1 MQISVIADDLTGAN
15 DCAAQFALHIDTK
28 VFLPTENIKLT
39 KVSTAVFDTE
49 SRDIDAQSAYTNVFK
64 IAKLIKKERFEEK
77 IDTFDQ
83 KRSIIYKKI
92 DSTVRG
98 NIGSELQAAIDA
110 IEPEI
115 TVFAPAFPQSGRTTE
130 NGYQL
135 LNGIRLEETELK
147 NIPKSPITTS
157 FIPDI
162 IKKQSNLDTAIIT
175 LEDIHKGS
183 AFIYEK
189 ALYLK
194 NAGVKVIVCDV
205 TEKEDLEAV
214 AASFLNFKTP
224 LFVGSAG
231 LADAIAS
238 LVFKNKEKTVNRNTP
253 SFYNLSKILILAGS
267 ISAVTRAQCQN
278 LLQNFSSNNKE
289 QKIRVLLE
297 RIDPEQFLTDPKKEL
312 ERIIASV
319 TSSFAALAFDEKLI
333 VLIAGALD
341 ENDVAKSKECG
352 QKLNIEFFN
361 VGERMAK
368 LMGDLMAAL
377 APSFNAF
384 IMTGGDTAVHACKEV
399 GANSFKVLGEIEK
412 GIPLCLIDSGIPQNC
427 VLVTKAGAL
436 GTPQVFTKTVTNLF
450 NLHKGNITMKKPVLG
465 ITMGDAAG
473 IGSEITVKA
482 LSDPKLYEKAIPVV
496 FGDAYQLERAAK
508 LIGANVKVHKIT
520 DPAEANPSPEQ
531 IEVISLDNIPH
542 DIEFG
547 KINAACGKGAYEF
560 IAKAVEFVKAG
571 KIHAIVTA
579 PLNKEA
585 LHLGGCPHP
594 GHTEILANLT
604 GTKDYSMML
613 VGDKLR
619 VIHVSTH
626 VSLRKACDL
635 VKKDRVLKVIHL
647 ADDTLKLMGFEK
659 PRIAVSGLNPHC
671 GEGGMFGTEDAE
683 EIVPAVKA
691 AQEEGINVVGPIAPD
706 TVFHRAANKGE
717 FDIVVVMYHDQGHI
731 PLKVLGFSTGVNVTV
746 GLPCIRTSVDHGT
759 AFEIAGKGIA
769 DPESMTVALNLG
781 AQMANV
787 KFKDLLNN

>member
-28 VFLPTENIKLT
+28 VFLPATKIKLS
-39 KVSTAVFDTE
+39 KVTAAVFDTE
-49 SRDIDAQSAYTNVFK
+49 TRDINEKDAYQRVFNITK
-64 IAKLIKKERFEEK
+64 TIKTDRFEEK
-77 IDTFDQ
+77 TDTIDQ

-98 NIGSELQAAIDA
+98 NIGSELQAVIDA

-115 TVFAPAFPQSGRTTE
+115 TVFAPAFPQSERTTE
-130 NGYQL
+130 NGHQL
-135 LNGIRLEETELK
+135 LNGVKLENTELR
-147 NIPKSPITTS
+147 NIPKSPVTTS
-157 FIPDI
+157 YIPDI
-162 IKKQSNLDTAIIT
+162 IKKQSDVKTAVIT
-175 LEDIHKGS
+175 LKDIEKGS
-183 AFIYEK
+183 RHIYEQ
-189 ALYLK
+189 ALLLK
-194 NAGVKVIVCDV
+194 NTGVKVIVCDIK
-205 TEKEDLEAV
+205 EKTDLEAV
-214 AASFLNFKTP
+214 ACAFLHFKTP

-238 LVFKNKEKTVNRNTP
+238 LIFTQQKKVVDKTLP
-253 SFYNLSKILILAGS
+253 AFCQLSKILILAGS
-267 ISAVTRAQCQN
+267 ISGVTRSQCHN
-278 LLQNFSSNNKE
+278 LLQNSDRLKAEN
-289 QKIRVLLE
+289 IRTLLV
-297 RIDPEQFLTDPKKEL
+297 RINPELFLKDPKSEI
-312 ERIIASV
+312 ERIIESV
-319 TSSFAALAFDEKLI
+319 TNSIASLSINEKLV
-333 VLIAGALD
+333 VLIAAALD
-341 ENDVAKSKECG
+341 EEDVAKAKESG
-352 QKLNIEFFN
+352 QKLNIEFFT

-368 LMGDLMAAL
+368 LMGDLMSAL
-377 APSFNAF
+377 APSFDAF
-384 IMTGGDTAVHACKEV
+384 IMTGGDTAVHACQEV
-399 GANSFKVLGEIEK
+399 GAYSFKVLGEIEK
-412 GIPLCLIDSGIPQNC
+412 GIPLCLIDSGIPLNN
-427 VLVTKAGAL
+427 VLVTKAGAF
-436 GTPQVFTKTVTNLF
+436 GTSQTFTNTVNYLF
-450 NLHKGNITMKKPVLG
+450 NLQKGKHTMKKPILG

-508 LIGANVKVHKIT
+508 IIGANVKIHKIT
-520 DPAEANPSPEQ
+520 DPLEATPSPEQ

-560 IAKAVEFVKAG
+560 IAKAVEFVKEG

-635 VKKDRVLKVIHL
+635 VKKERVLKVIHL
-647 ADDTLKLMGFEK
+647 ADDTLKLMGFEN

-671 GEGGMFGTEDAE
+671 GEGGMFGTEDVN
-683 EIVPAVKA
+683 EIVPAVKT
-691 AQEEGINVVGPIAPD
+691 AQDEGINVVGPIAPD

-769 DPESMTVALNLG
+769 DPESMTTALNLG

>member
-1 MQISVIADDLTGAN
+1 M
-15 DCAAQFALHIDTK
+15 
-28 VFLPTENIKLT
+28 
-39 KVSTAVFDTE
+39 
-49 SRDIDAQSAYTNVFK
+49 
-64 IAKLIKKERFEEK
+64 
-77 IDTFDQ
+77 
-83 KRSIIYKKI
+83 
-92 DSTVRG
+92 
-98 NIGSELQAAIDA
+98 
-110 IEPEI
+110 
-115 TVFAPAFPQSGRTTE
+115 
-130 NGYQL
+130 
-135 LNGIRLEETELK
+135 
-147 NIPKSPITTS
+147 
-157 FIPDI
+157 
-162 IKKQSNLDTAIIT
+162 IT
-175 LEDIHKGS
+175 LQDIKQGS
-183 AFIYEK
+183 NHIYAK
-189 ALYLK
+189 ALELK
-194 NAGVKVIVCDV
+194 NAGIKVIVCDIK
-205 TEKEDLEAV
+205 EKTDLEAV
-214 AASFLNFKTP
+214 ACAFLHFKTP

-238 LVFKNKEKTVNRNTP
+238 LIFTP
-253 SFYNLSKILILAGS
+253 QKKLVDKSLPAFYKLSKILILAGS
-267 ISAVTRAQCQN
+267 ISTVTRSQCHD
-278 LLQNFSSNNKE
+278 LLQHSDILKSEN
-289 QKIRVLLE
+289 IRTLLI
-297 RIDPEQFLTDPKKEL
+297 RIDPEQFLNAPKNEL
-312 ERIIASV
+312 KRIIESV
-319 TSSFAALAFDEKLI
+319 AKSIATLSVNEKFI

-341 ENDVAKSKECG
+341 AKDVAKAKESG
-352 QKLNIEFFN
+352 KKLNIEFFT
-361 VGERMAK
+361 VGERMANF
-368 LMGDLMAAL
+368 MGDLMSAL
-377 APSFNAF
+377 APSFDAF
-384 IMTGGDTAVHACKEV
+384 IMTGGDTAVHACHKV
-399 GANSFKVLGEIEK
+399 GAYSFKVLGEIEK
-412 GIPLCLIDSGIPQNC
+412 GIPLCLIDSGIPLNN
-427 VLVTKAGAL
+427 VLVTKAGAF
-436 GTPQVFTKTVTNLF
+436 GTTQTFTKVVSYLF
-450 NLHKGNITMKKPVLG
+450 NLQKGKHTMKKPILG

-508 LIGANVKVHKIT
+508 IIGASVKVHTIT
-520 DPAEANPSPEQ
+520 DPKEANPGPEQ

-547 KINAACGKGAYEF
+547 KINASCGKGAYEF

-613 VGDKLR
+613 VVDKLR

-683 EIVPAVKA
+683 EIVPAVKT

-769 DPESMTVALNLG
+769 DPESMTAALNLS

-787 KFKDLLNN
+787 KFKNLLNN

>member
-1 MQISVIADDLTGAN
+1 MQISVIADDLTGSN
-15 DCAAQFALHIDTK
+15 DCAAQFALYVDTK
-28 VFLPTENIKLT
+28 VFLPAKNIKLT
-39 KVSTAVFDTE
+39 KITTAVFDTE
-49 SRDIDAQSAYTNVFK
+49 SRDIDKNQAYKNVFN
-64 IAKLIKKERFEEK
+64 IAKIIKTERFK
-77 IDTFDQ
+77 NKNDKLCQ
-83 KRSIIYKKI
+83 KSSLIYKKI

-110 IEPEI
+110 IDPEI

-130 NGYQL
+130 KGYQL
-135 LNGIRLEETELK
+135 LNGIKLEDTELK

-157 FIPDI
+157 FIPEI
-162 IKKQSNLDTAIIT
+162 IKKQSDIKTAVICI
-175 LEDIHKGS
+175 EDIKKGCDH
-183 AFIYEK
+183 IYKK
-189 ALYLK
+189 AVSLK
-194 NAGVKVIVCDV
+194 NNGIQVIVCDI
-205 TEKEDLEAV
+205 KDKDDLKAV
-214 AASFLNFKTP
+214 ASAFLHFATP

-238 LVFKNKEKTVNRNTP
+238 LLFIKKEKNDSQRKYYLNNP
-253 SFYNLSKILILAGS
+253 SKILLLAGS
-267 ISAVTRAQCQN
+267 ISAITRTQCNELLNEFHQN
-278 LLQNFSSNNKE
+278 
-289 QKIRVLLE
+289 QKIRTQLI
-297 RIDPEQFLTDPKKEL
+297 RINPEDFLTKTKTEL
-312 ERIIASV
+312 SRIINLVNNTINTLPA
-319 TSSFAALAFDEKLI
+319 DKKLI
-333 VLIAGALD
+333 TLITGALD
-341 ENDVAKSKECG
+341 ENDVTKAKECG

-361 VGERMAK
+361 VGERMAE
-368 LMGDLMAAL
+368 LMGSLMAGL
-377 APSFNAF
+377 AHSFDAF
-384 IMTGGDTAVHACKEV
+384 IMTGGDTAIHACKEV
-399 GANSFKVLGEIEK
+399 EVDSFKVLGEIEK
-412 GIPLCLIDSGIPQNC
+412 GIPLCLIDSGVPENKMLI
-427 VLVTKAGAL
+427 TKAGAL
-436 GTPQVFTKTVTNLF
+436 GTPQVFTKTISYLF
-450 NLHKGNITMKKPVLG
+450 SLQKGTHAMKKPVLG

-508 LIGANVKVHKIT
+508 IIGANVKIHKIS
-520 DPAEANPSPEQ
+520 DPQEAKPSQEQ

-560 IAKAVEFVKAG
+560 IAKAVDFTKSG

-585 LHLGGCPHP
+585 LHLGGCPYP

-613 VGDKLR
+613 VGEKLR

-635 VKKDRVLKVIHL
+635 VKKERVLKVIHL
-647 ADDTLKLMGFEK
+647 ANDTLKLMGFET

-671 GEGGMFGTEDAE
+671 GEGGMFGTEDIE
-683 EIVPAVKA
+683 EIIPAVKT